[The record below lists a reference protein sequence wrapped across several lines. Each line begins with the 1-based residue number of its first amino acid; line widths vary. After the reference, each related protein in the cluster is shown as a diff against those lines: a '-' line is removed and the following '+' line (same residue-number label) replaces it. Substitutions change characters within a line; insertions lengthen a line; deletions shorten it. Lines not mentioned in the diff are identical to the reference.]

1 MRPRELQLVI
11 AFEST
16 ASALTFESAA
26 TNSGLSGRLIPVPTT
41 ITAGCGLAWRES
53 PANRAQAEQLLR
65 TLSIQDAT
73 LYELVI

>member
-26 TNSGLSGRLIPVPTT
+26 ANSGLSGRLIPVPTT

-53 PANRAQAEQLLR
+53 PTNRAQAEQLLR